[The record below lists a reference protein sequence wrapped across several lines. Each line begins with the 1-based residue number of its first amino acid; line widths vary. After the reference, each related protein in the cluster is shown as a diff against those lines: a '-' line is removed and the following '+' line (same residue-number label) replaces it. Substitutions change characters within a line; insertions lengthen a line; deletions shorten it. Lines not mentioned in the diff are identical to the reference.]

1 MLHSGCSVLHGV
13 NSNLKIKNIT
23 LRSGASQVLWNVLII
38 LCLLMSSLMEK
49 EGLSSGNAGMLKK
62 LSSVMEIW
70 YNDQEKLKAAGSH
83 KL

>member
-1 MLHSGCSVLHGV
+1 M
-13 NSNLKIKNIT
+13 
-23 LRSGASQVLWNVLII
+23 LWNALII

-49 EGLSSGNAGMLKK
+49 EGLSNGNAGMLKK

-70 YNDQEKLKAAGSH
+70 YNDQEKLKAEGPH